1 MRKKFGK
8 KDPNATIV
16 FVTTHSEFMPVTFKY
31 RVAALDFIDKALDDE
46 EFYER
51 VRLAIEY
58 TMDKMGATIAQ
69 DSFTFETAT
78 AQVQVPFNNILFFRN
93 VSNNT

>member
-1 MRKKFGK
+1 
-8 KDPNATIV
+8 
-16 FVTTHSEFMPVTFKY
+16 MPVTFKY

-58 TMDKMGATIAQ
+58 TMDKIGCHYCPRFIY
-69 DSFTFETAT
+69 F
-78 AQVQVPFNNILFFRN
+78 
-93 VSNNT
+93 

>member
-1 MRKKFGK
+1 
-8 KDPNATIV
+8 
-16 FVTTHSEFMPVTFKY
+16 MPITFKY

-78 AQVQVPFNNILFFRN
+78 AQVQVPFNNYLIFRN